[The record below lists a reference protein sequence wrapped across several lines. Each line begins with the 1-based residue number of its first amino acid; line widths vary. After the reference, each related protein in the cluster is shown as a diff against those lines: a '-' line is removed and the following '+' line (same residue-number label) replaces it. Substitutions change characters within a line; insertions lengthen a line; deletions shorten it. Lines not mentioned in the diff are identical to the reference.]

1 MQVPRG
7 QTVRPRRAGLALLAV
22 AILLVS
28 LGISG
33 SPARAV
39 DDPARYKGSIPY
51 QNRSVEYL
59 IEIPGNW
66 NGTLFL
72 YSHGISHYTLYA
84 AVSGDQFTRNW
95 LLEHGYGLAGGSYA
109 DPSYEPG
116 LQYPAQLAV
125 LDAFEGIVG
134 RQPSRVIAWGHS
146 GGGHVVG
153 ALVEFAAQRF
163 AGAVAMCPLGLA
175 GGVGRFNEQL
185 DHMFVLKTLLGF
197 SRPLVNIGFGKG
209 QLSGFQNEE
218 LALLQAAQ
226 TTPQGRA
233 RLALAEAMVSRPDW
247 VNDPYATKP
256 AATDFTTRANNE
268 FALALG
274 DTFADVARGR
284 YEYRIAQAIGTYDP
298 TTGSISGAS
307 FSWNTGVDYSVQLSR
322 SDSADLVAA
331 LYQQAS
337 LDLAADLAQLSSAE
351 RIAADP
357 GAVERLKAWQPILGG
372 PRIPVATLYGVG
384 DPYVN
389 ISESQGYEQAAT
401 DSRTSDNLRQ
411 LYLPIGGHCEFT
423 GAEQITTIQTLLT
436 RLDSGLWP
444 STDAASLNARATAM
458 GSGANKFVGLA
469 SLNGHQQDPRFANY
483 APPTFLRSF
492 NTTSI
497 NPYP

>member
-1 MQVPRG
+1 MQVPKGRTG
-7 QTVRPRRAGLALLAV
+7 RPRRAGLALLAV
-22 AILLVS
+22 AILLLS

-39 DDPARYKGSIPY
+39 DDPARYKGSLPY

-72 YSHGISHYTLYA
+72 YSHGISHYTLFA
-84 AVSGDQFTRNW
+84 SVSGDHFTRNW

-109 DPSYEPG
+109 DPGYEPG

-125 LDAFEGIVG
+125 LDAFGGIVG

-163 AGAVAMCPLGLA
+163 AGAVAICPLGLA
-175 GGVGRFNEQL
+175 GGIGRFNEQL

-197 SRPLVNIGFGKG
+197 SHPLVNIGYGKG
-209 QLSGFQNEE
+209 QLSGFQNDE
-218 LALLQAAQ
+218 LALLAAAR
-226 TTPQGRA
+226 TTPEGRA
-233 RLALAEAMVSRPDW
+233 RFALAEAMVSRPDW
-247 VNDPYATKP
+247 VFDPFASKP
-256 AATDFTTRANNE
+256 AATDFTTRADNE
-268 FALALG
+268 FTLAQA

-284 YEYRIAQAIGTYDP
+284 YEYQIARAIGTYDP
-298 TTGSISGAS
+298 VTGSLSGAS
-307 FSWNTGVDYSVQLSR
+307 FSWNTGVDYAAQLSR

-331 LYQQAS
+331 LYQQAG
-337 LDLAADLAQLSSAE
+337 LDLAADLAQLGSAG

-357 GAVERLKAWQPILGG
+357 GAVDRLKAWQPVLGG

-384 DPYVN
+384 DAWVN
-389 ISESQGYEQAAT
+389 ISESQGYEQAAI
-401 DSRTSDNLRQ
+401 DSGTQANLRQ
-411 LYLPIGGHCEFT
+411 LYLPIGGHCAFT
-423 GAEQITTIQTLLT
+423 GAEQLTTIQTLLA
-436 RLDSGLWP
+436 RLDSGVWP

-458 GSGANKFVGLA
+458 GSGANKFVAG
-469 SLNGHQQDPRFANY
+469 SLNGHHQDPRFANY
-483 APPTFLRSF
+483 TPPTFLRSF
-492 NTTSI
+492 NTTSV